1 MLAGDPLLAP
11 GAHSGPGH
19 SHDDDD
25 DDIDTDDTDDTD
37 DHNDDTDND
46 DIDDQVTDL
55 SLIIR
60 LLKGPDPDTNVT
72 DSGIHDFFSK
82 KFSQFDAR

>member
-11 GAHSGPGH
+11 GAHCGPGH
-19 SHDDDD
+19 SHYDDD
-25 DDIDTDDTDDTD
+25 
-37 DHNDDTDND
+37 DDTDND

-60 LLKGPDPDTNVT
+60 LLRGPDPDTNVT